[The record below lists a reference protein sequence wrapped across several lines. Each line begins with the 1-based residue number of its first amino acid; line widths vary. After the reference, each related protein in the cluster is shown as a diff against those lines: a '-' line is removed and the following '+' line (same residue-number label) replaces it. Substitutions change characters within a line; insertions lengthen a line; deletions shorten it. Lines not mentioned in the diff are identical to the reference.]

1 MPCLFSLLS
10 WPTAGLGRA
19 LQESRQREPGKH
31 RAAKEGS
38 RLAASEIAQAAD
50 EIIDAALAKRIGSAF
65 ELCRR
70 IMNETGGMGHLLLDF
85 VGGSMYRTR
94 DSADLVCSGFLLLLR
109 NRAGAFLDGDRSGIE
124 SRLCIFGGR

>member
-1 MPCLFSLLS
+1 M
-10 WPTAGLGRA
+10 GRA

-31 RAAKEGS
+31 RPAKKGS
-38 RLAASEIAQAAD
+38 RLAACEIVQAAN

-70 IMNETGGMGHLLLDF
+70 IMYETGGMGQLLLEF

-94 DSADLVCSGFLLLLR
+94 DAADLVCSDFLLLLR
-109 NRAGAFLDGDRSGIE
+109 NRAGAFLDGDRSGAE
-124 SRLCIFGGR
+124 GRLCIFGGR